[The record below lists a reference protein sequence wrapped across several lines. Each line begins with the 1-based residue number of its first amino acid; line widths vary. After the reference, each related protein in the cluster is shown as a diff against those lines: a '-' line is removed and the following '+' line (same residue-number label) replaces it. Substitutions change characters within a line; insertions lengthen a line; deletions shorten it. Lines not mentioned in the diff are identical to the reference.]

1 MLFVNLCESRC
12 PDRVA
17 MDDLGPLA
25 RNLGAVSAPTVSLA
39 TRFLCCTEWA
49 CSGSAD
55 VEETG
60 ATFEENALLKARQM
74 SAATGLPAIADDS
87 GLCVDALGGDPGIF
101 SAIWAGPKKDFLKAS
116 KDIEKKLIEIGSSN
130 YSAYFICALAVCWP
144 DGESRI
150 FKGKIN
156 GNLNFPPKG
165 NLGFGYDPIFIPRNY
180 DITFGEMDP
189 IIKHKISH
197 RSVAFDLFSRELLVE
212 KE

>member
-1 MLFVNLCESRC
+1 MNRKINGHKLIIASHNQGKVSEIKDLLSRYEV
-12 PDRVA
+12 D
-17 MDDLGPLA
+17 
-25 RNLGAVSAPTVSLA
+25 VSSSEDFGMKEP
-39 TRFLCCTEWA
+39 
-49 CSGSAD
+49 
-55 VEETG
+55 EENG
-60 ATFEENALLKARQM
+60 DSFEENALIKASETANFCGQ
-74 SAATGLPAIADDS
+74 IALSDDS
-87 GLCVDALGGDPGIF
+87 GLCVDDLDGDPGIF
-101 SAIWAGPKKDFLKAS
+101 SARWAGPKKDFLKAS

-197 RSVAFDLFSRELLVE
+197 RSVAFDLFSRELLIE

>member
-1 MLFVNLCESRC
+1 MNRKINGHKLIIASHNQGKVSEIKELLSRYEV
-12 PDRVA
+12 D
-17 MDDLGPLA
+17 
-25 RNLGAVSAPTVSLA
+25 VSSSENFGMKEP
-39 TRFLCCTEWA
+39 
-49 CSGSAD
+49 
-55 VEETG
+55 EENG
-60 ATFEENALLKARQM
+60 DSFEENALIKASETANFCGQ
-74 SAATGLPAIADDS
+74 IALSDDS
-87 GLCVDALGGDPGIF
+87 GLCVDDLDGDPGIF
-101 SAIWAGPKKDFLKAS
+101 SARWAGPKKDFLKAS

-130 YSAYFICALAVCWP
+130 YSAYFICVLAVCWP

-197 RSVAFDLFSRELLVE
+197 RSVAFDLFSRELLIE

>member
-1 MLFVNLCESRC
+1 MNRKINGHKLIIASHNQGKVSEIKDLLSRYEV
-12 PDRVA
+12 D
-17 MDDLGPLA
+17 
-25 RNLGAVSAPTVSLA
+25 VSSSEDFGMKEP
-39 TRFLCCTEWA
+39 
-49 CSGSAD
+49 
-55 VEETG
+55 EENG
-60 ATFEENALLKARQM
+60 DSFEENALIKASETANFCGQ
-74 SAATGLPAIADDS
+74 IALSDDS
-87 GLCVDALGGDPGIF
+87 GLCVDDLDGDPGIF
-101 SAIWAGPKKDFLKAS
+101 SARWAGPEKDFLKAS

-130 YSAYFICALAVCWP
+130 YSAYFICVLAICWP

>member
-1 MLFVNLCESRC
+1 MNRKINGHKLIIASHNQGKVSEIKDLLSRYEV
-12 PDRVA
+12 D
-17 MDDLGPLA
+17 
-25 RNLGAVSAPTVSLA
+25 VSSSEDFGMKEP
-39 TRFLCCTEWA
+39 
-49 CSGSAD
+49 
-55 VEETG
+55 EENG
-60 ATFEENALLKARQM
+60 DSFEENALIKAYETANFCGQ
-74 SAATGLPAIADDS
+74 IALSDDS
-87 GLCVDALGGDPGIF
+87 GLCVDDLDGDPGIF
-101 SAIWAGPKKDFLKAS
+101 SARWAGPKKDFLKAS

-130 YSAYFICALAVCWP
+130 YSAYFICVLAVCWP

>member
-1 MLFVNLCESRC
+1 MNRKINGHKLIIASHNQGKVSEIKDLLSRYEV
-12 PDRVA
+12 D
-17 MDDLGPLA
+17 
-25 RNLGAVSAPTVSLA
+25 VSSSEDFGMKEP
-39 TRFLCCTEWA
+39 
-49 CSGSAD
+49 
-55 VEETG
+55 EENG
-60 ATFEENALLKARQM
+60 DSFEENALIKASETANFCGQ
-74 SAATGLPAIADDS
+74 IALSDDS
-87 GLCVDALGGDPGIF
+87 GLCVDDLDGDPGIF
-101 SAIWAGPKKDFLKAS
+101 SARWAGPKKDFLKAS
-116 KDIEKKLIEIGSSN
+116 TDIEKKLKEIGSSN
-130 YSAYFICALAVCWP
+130 YSAYFICVLAVCWP

-197 RSVAFDLFSRELLVE
+197 RSVAFDLFSRELLIE

>member
-1 MLFVNLCESRC
+1 
-12 PDRVA
+12 
-17 MDDLGPLA
+17 MD
-25 RNLGAVSAPTVSLA
+25 
-39 TRFLCCTEWA
+39 
-49 CSGSAD
+49 
-55 VEETG
+55 
-60 ATFEENALLKARQM
+60 
-74 SAATGLPAIADDS
+74 
-87 GLCVDALGGDPGIF
+87 GDPGIF
-101 SAIWAGPKKDFLKAS
+101 SARWAGPKKDFLKAS

-130 YSAYFICALAVCWP
+130 YSAYFICVLAVCWP

-197 RSVAFDLFSRELLVE
+197 RSVAFDLFSRELLIE

>member
-1 MLFVNLCESRC
+1 MNRKINGHKLIIASHNQGKVSEIKELLSRYEV
-12 PDRVA
+12 D
-17 MDDLGPLA
+17 
-25 RNLGAVSAPTVSLA
+25 VSSSEDFGMKEP
-39 TRFLCCTEWA
+39 
-49 CSGSAD
+49 
-55 VEETG
+55 EENG
-60 ATFEENALLKARQM
+60 DSFEENALIKASETANFCGQ
-74 SAATGLPAIADDS
+74 IALSDDS
-87 GLCVDALGGDPGIF
+87 GLCVDDLDGDPGIF
-101 SAIWAGPKKDFLKAS
+101 SARWAGPKKDFLKAS

-197 RSVAFDLFSRELLVE
+197 RSVAFDLFSRELLIE

>member
-1 MLFVNLCESRC
+1 MNRKINGHKLIIASHNQGKVSEIKDLLSRYEV
-12 PDRVA
+12 D
-17 MDDLGPLA
+17 
-25 RNLGAVSAPTVSLA
+25 VSSSEDFGMKEP
-39 TRFLCCTEWA
+39 
-49 CSGSAD
+49 
-55 VEETG
+55 EENG
-60 ATFEENALLKARQM
+60 DSFEENALIKASETANFCGQLAL
-74 SAATGLPAIADDS
+74 SDDS
-87 GLCVDALGGDPGIF
+87 GLCVDDLDGDPGIF
-101 SAIWAGPKKDFLKAS
+101 SARWAGPKKDFLKAS

-130 YSAYFICALAVCWP
+130 YSAYFICVLAVCWP

>member
-1 MLFVNLCESRC
+1 MNRKINGHKLIIASHNQGKVSEIKDLLSRYEV
-12 PDRVA
+12 D
-17 MDDLGPLA
+17 
-25 RNLGAVSAPTVSLA
+25 VSSSENFGMKEP
-39 TRFLCCTEWA
+39 
-49 CSGSAD
+49 
-55 VEETG
+55 EENG
-60 ATFEENALLKARQM
+60 DSFEENALIKASETANFCGQ
-74 SAATGLPAIADDS
+74 IALSDDS
-87 GLCVDALGGDPGIF
+87 GLCVDDLDGDPGIF
-101 SAIWAGPKKDFLKAS
+101 SARWAGPKKDFLKAS

>member
-1 MLFVNLCESRC
+1 M
-12 PDRVA
+12 
-17 MDDLGPLA
+17 
-25 RNLGAVSAPTVSLA
+25 
-39 TRFLCCTEWA
+39 
-49 CSGSAD
+49 
-55 VEETG
+55 
-60 ATFEENALLKARQM
+60 
-74 SAATGLPAIADDS
+74 
-87 GLCVDALGGDPGIF
+87 
-101 SAIWAGPKKDFLKAS
+101 
-116 KDIEKKLIEIGSSN
+116 
-130 YSAYFICALAVCWP
+130 CWP

>member
-1 MLFVNLCESRC
+1 MNRKINGHKLIIASHNQGKVSEIKDLLSRYK
-12 PDRVA
+12 VE
-17 MDDLGPLA
+17 
-25 RNLGAVSAPTVSLA
+25 VSSSEDFGMKEP
-39 TRFLCCTEWA
+39 
-49 CSGSAD
+49 
-55 VEETG
+55 EENG
-60 ATFEENALLKARQM
+60 DSFEENALIKASETANFCGQ
-74 SAATGLPAIADDS
+74 IALSDDS
-87 GLCVDALGGDPGIF
+87 GLCVDDLDGDPGIF
-101 SAIWAGPKKDFLKAS
+101 SARWAGPKKDFLKAS

-130 YSAYFICALAVCWP
+130 YSAYFICVLAVCWP

>member
-1 MLFVNLCESRC
+1 MNRKINGHKLIIASHNQGKVSEIKDLLSRYEV
-12 PDRVA
+12 D
-17 MDDLGPLA
+17 
-25 RNLGAVSAPTVSLA
+25 VSSSEDFGMKEP
-39 TRFLCCTEWA
+39 
-49 CSGSAD
+49 
-55 VEETG
+55 EENG
-60 ATFEENALLKARQM
+60 DSFEENALIKASETAKFCGQ
-74 SAATGLPAIADDS
+74 IALSDDS
-87 GLCVDALGGDPGIF
+87 GLCVDDLDGDPGIF
-101 SAIWAGPKKDFLKAS
+101 SARWAGPKKDFLKAS

>member
-1 MLFVNLCESRC
+1 MNREINGHKLIIASHNQGKVSEIKDLLSRYEV
-12 PDRVA
+12 D
-17 MDDLGPLA
+17 
-25 RNLGAVSAPTVSLA
+25 VSSSEDFGMKEP
-39 TRFLCCTEWA
+39 
-49 CSGSAD
+49 
-55 VEETG
+55 EENG
-60 ATFEENALLKARQM
+60 DSFEENALIKASETANFCGQ
-74 SAATGLPAIADDS
+74 IALSDDS
-87 GLCVDALGGDPGIF
+87 GLCVDDLDGDPGIF
-101 SAIWAGPKKDFLKAS
+101 SARWAGPKKDFLKAS

-130 YSAYFICALAVCWP
+130 YSAYFICVLAVCWP

>member
-1 MLFVNLCESRC
+1 MNRKINGHKLIIASHNQGKVSEIKDLLSRYEV
-12 PDRVA
+12 D
-17 MDDLGPLA
+17 
-25 RNLGAVSAPTVSLA
+25 VSSSENFGMKEP
-39 TRFLCCTEWA
+39 
-49 CSGSAD
+49 
-55 VEETG
+55 EENG
-60 ATFEENALLKARQM
+60 DSFEENALIKASETANFCGQ
-74 SAATGLPAIADDS
+74 IALSDDS
-87 GLCVDALGGDPGIF
+87 GLCVDDLDGDPGIF
-101 SAIWAGPKKDFLKAS
+101 SARWAGPKKDFLKAS

-197 RSVAFDLFSRELLVE
+197 RSVAFDLFSRELLIE

>member
-1 MLFVNLCESRC
+1 MNRKINGHKLIIASHNQGKVSEIKDLLSRYEV
-12 PDRVA
+12 D
-17 MDDLGPLA
+17 
-25 RNLGAVSAPTVSLA
+25 VSSSEDFGMKEP
-39 TRFLCCTEWA
+39 
-49 CSGSAD
+49 
-55 VEETG
+55 EENG
-60 ATFEENALLKARQM
+60 DSFEENALIKASETANFCGQ
-74 SAATGLPAIADDS
+74 IALSDDS
-87 GLCVDALGGDPGIF
+87 GLCVDDLDGDPGIF
-101 SAIWAGPKKDFLKAS
+101 SARWAGPKKDFLKAS

-130 YSAYFICALAVCWP
+130 YSAYFICVLAVCWP

-165 NLGFGYDPIFIPRNY
+165 SLGFGYYPIFIPRNY

-197 RSVAFDLFSRELLVE
+197 RSVAFDLFSRELLIE

>member
-1 MLFVNLCESRC
+1 MNRKINGHKLIIASHNQGKVSEIKDLLSRYEV
-12 PDRVA
+12 D
-17 MDDLGPLA
+17 
-25 RNLGAVSAPTVSLA
+25 VSSSEDFGMKEP
-39 TRFLCCTEWA
+39 
-49 CSGSAD
+49 
-55 VEETG
+55 EENG
-60 ATFEENALLKARQM
+60 DSFEENALIKASETANFCGQ
-74 SAATGLPAIADDS
+74 IALSDDS
-87 GLCVDALGGDPGIF
+87 GLCVDDLDGDPGIF
-101 SAIWAGPKKDFLKAS
+101 SARWAGPKKDFLKAS

-165 NLGFGYDPIFIPRNY
+165 NLGFGYDQIFIPRNY

>member
-1 MLFVNLCESRC
+1 MNRKINGHKLIIASHNQGKVSEIKDLLSRYEV
-12 PDRVA
+12 D
-17 MDDLGPLA
+17 
-25 RNLGAVSAPTVSLA
+25 VSSSENFGMKEP
-39 TRFLCCTEWA
+39 
-49 CSGSAD
+49 
-55 VEETG
+55 EENG
-60 ATFEENALLKARQM
+60 DSFEENALIKASETANFCGQ
-74 SAATGLPAIADDS
+74 IALSDDS
-87 GLCVDALGGDPGIF
+87 GLCVDDLDGDPGIF
-101 SAIWAGPKKDFLKAS
+101 SARWAGPKKDFLKAS

-130 YSAYFICALAVCWP
+130 YSAYFICVLAVCWP

-150 FKGKIN
+150 FKGKIK

>member
-1 MLFVNLCESRC
+1 MNRKINGHKLIIASHNQGKVSEIKDLLSRYEV
-12 PDRVA
+12 D
-17 MDDLGPLA
+17 
-25 RNLGAVSAPTVSLA
+25 VSSSENFGMKEP
-39 TRFLCCTEWA
+39 
-49 CSGSAD
+49 
-55 VEETG
+55 EENG
-60 ATFEENALLKARQM
+60 DSFEENALIKASETANFCGQ
-74 SAATGLPAIADDS
+74 IALSDDS
-87 GLCVDALGGDPGIF
+87 GLCVDDLDGDPGIF
-101 SAIWAGPKKDFLKAS
+101 SARWAGPKKDFLKAS
-116 KDIEKKLIEIGSSN
+116 TDIEKKLKEIGSSN
-130 YSAYFICALAVCWP
+130 YSAYFICVLAVCWP

-197 RSVAFDLFSRELLVE
+197 RSVAFDLFSRELLIE

>member
-1 MLFVNLCESRC
+1 MNRKINGHKLIIASHNQGKVSEIKDLLSRYEV
-12 PDRVA
+12 D
-17 MDDLGPLA
+17 
-25 RNLGAVSAPTVSLA
+25 VSSSEDFGMKEP
-39 TRFLCCTEWA
+39 
-49 CSGSAD
+49 
-55 VEETG
+55 EENG
-60 ATFEENALLKARQM
+60 DSFEENALIKASETANFCGQ
-74 SAATGLPAIADDS
+74 IALSDDS
-87 GLCVDALGGDPGIF
+87 GLCVDDLDGDPGIF
-101 SAIWAGPKKDFLKAS
+101 SARWAGPKKDFLKAS
-116 KDIEKKLIEIGSSN
+116 TDIEKKLKEIGSSN
-130 YSAYFICALAVCWP
+130 YSAYFICVLAVCWP

>member
-1 MLFVNLCESRC
+1 MNRKINGHKLIIASHNQGKVSEIKDLLSRYVV
-12 PDRVA
+12 D
-17 MDDLGPLA
+17 
-25 RNLGAVSAPTVSLA
+25 VSSSENFGMKEP
-39 TRFLCCTEWA
+39 
-49 CSGSAD
+49 
-55 VEETG
+55 EENG
-60 ATFEENALLKARQM
+60 DSFEENALIKASETANFCGQ
-74 SAATGLPAIADDS
+74 IALSDDS
-87 GLCVDALGGDPGIF
+87 GLCVDDLDGDPGIF
-101 SAIWAGPKKDFLKAS
+101 SARWAGPKKDFLKAS

-130 YSAYFICALAVCWP
+130 YSAYFICVLAVCWP

>member
-1 MLFVNLCESRC
+1 MNRKINGHKLIIASHNQGKVSEIKDLLSRYEV
-12 PDRVA
+12 D
-17 MDDLGPLA
+17 
-25 RNLGAVSAPTVSLA
+25 VSSSEDFGMKEP
-39 TRFLCCTEWA
+39 
-49 CSGSAD
+49 
-55 VEETG
+55 EENG
-60 ATFEENALLKARQM
+60 DSFEENALIKASETANFCGQ
-74 SAATGLPAIADDS
+74 IALSYDS
-87 GLCVDALGGDPGIF
+87 GLCVDDLDGDPGIF
-101 SAIWAGPKKDFLKAS
+101 SARWAGPKKDFLKAS

-130 YSAYFICALAVCWP
+130 YSAYFICVLAVCWP

>member
-1 MLFVNLCESRC
+1 MNRKINGHKLIIASHNQGKVSEIKDLLSRYEV
-12 PDRVA
+12 D
-17 MDDLGPLA
+17 
-25 RNLGAVSAPTVSLA
+25 VSSSEDFGMKEP
-39 TRFLCCTEWA
+39 
-49 CSGSAD
+49 
-55 VEETG
+55 EENG
-60 ATFEENALLKARQM
+60 DSFEENALIKASETANFCGQ
-74 SAATGLPAIADDS
+74 IALSDDS
-87 GLCVDALGGDPGIF
+87 GLCVDDLDGDPGIF
-101 SAIWAGPKKDFLKAS
+101 SARWAGPKKDFLKAS

-130 YSAYFICALAVCWP
+130 YSAYFICVLAVCWP

-156 GNLNFPPKG
+156 GNLNFPPKA

>member
-1 MLFVNLCESRC
+1 MNRKINGHKLIIASHNQGKVSEIKDLLSRYEV
-12 PDRVA
+12 D
-17 MDDLGPLA
+17 
-25 RNLGAVSAPTVSLA
+25 VSSSENFGMKEP
-39 TRFLCCTEWA
+39 
-49 CSGSAD
+49 
-55 VEETG
+55 EENG
-60 ATFEENALLKARQM
+60 DSFEENALIKASETANFCRQ
-74 SAATGLPAIADDS
+74 IALSDDS
-87 GLCVDALGGDPGIF
+87 GLCVDDLDGDPGIF
-101 SAIWAGPKKDFLKAS
+101 SARWAGPKKDFLKAS

-130 YSAYFICALAVCWP
+130 YSAYFICVLAVCWP

>member
-1 MLFVNLCESRC
+1 MNRKINGHKLIIASHNQGKVSEIKDLLSRYEV
-12 PDRVA
+12 D
-17 MDDLGPLA
+17 
-25 RNLGAVSAPTVSLA
+25 VSSSEDFGMKEP
-39 TRFLCCTEWA
+39 
-49 CSGSAD
+49 
-55 VEETG
+55 EENG
-60 ATFEENALLKARQM
+60 DSFEENALIKASETANFCGQ
-74 SAATGLPAIADDS
+74 IALSDDS
-87 GLCVDALGGDPGIF
+87 GLCVDDLDGDPGIF
-101 SAIWAGPKKDFLKAS
+101 SARWAGPEKDFLKAS

-130 YSAYFICALAVCWP
+130 YSAYFICVLAVCWP